1 VDRLDAARAAGAL
14 LLDVREPAEF
24 ASGHVP
30 GAVNLPLGRVAA
42 EAHRFAGRSV
52 CVICRSG
59 QRSLRAAALL
69 NGHGKPADE
78 TVKVSRGDLALR
90 AAYTGEGPGAD
101 LSRYDPF
108 HLVLADLGQ
117 VLMWSWNGE
126 RLTTSP
132 LPAGTSMVV
141 NSGLDP
147 ESERVAAYLPRFRA
161 AEDWSA
167 FAAEPPSG
175 DRGALIIRR
184 ELPDGRVFAS
194 LSVMRVSIAPEG
206 VTYDFT
212 DLTADQDR

>member
-1 VDRLDAARAAGAL
+1 MCTLIVRTGRELTLMGVRDEFADRPWEGPGEHWPDYPGVIGGRDLKAGGTWLAVNPAAR
-14 LLDVREPAEF
+14 
-24 ASGHVP
+24 
-30 GAVNLPLGRVAA
+30 
-42 EAHRFAGRSV
+42 
-52 CVICRSG
+52 
-59 QRSLRAAALL
+59 RAAALL

-78 TVKVSRGDLALR
+78 TTKVSRGDLALR
-90 AAYTGEGPGAD
+90 AAYTGEGPGAG

-117 VLMWSWNGE
+117 VRMWSWNGE

-161 AEDWSA
+161 AEDWSE
-167 FAAEPPSG
+167 FTAEPPSD
-175 DRGALIIRR
+175 DRGALIIRH
-184 ELPDGRVFAS
+184 EMPDGRVFAS

>member
-1 VDRLDAARAAGAL
+1 PMCTLIVRTGRELTLMGVRDEFADRPWEGPDEHWPDYPGVIGGRDLKAGGTWLAVNPAAR
-14 LLDVREPAEF
+14 
-24 ASGHVP
+24 
-30 GAVNLPLGRVAA
+30 
-42 EAHRFAGRSV
+42 
-52 CVICRSG
+52 
-59 QRSLRAAALL
+59 RAAALL

-147 ESERVAAYLPRFRA
+147 ES
-161 AEDWSA
+161 
-167 FAAEPPSG
+167 
-175 DRGALIIRR
+175 
-184 ELPDGRVFAS
+184 
-194 LSVMRVSIAPEG
+194 
-206 VTYDFT
+206 
-212 DLTADQDR
+212 

>member
-1 VDRLDAARAAGAL
+1 MCTLIVRTGRELTLMGVRDEFADRPWEGPGEHWPDDYPGVIGGRDLKAGGTWLAVNPAAR
-14 LLDVREPAEF
+14 
-24 ASGHVP
+24 
-30 GAVNLPLGRVAA
+30 
-42 EAHRFAGRSV
+42 
-52 CVICRSG
+52 
-59 QRSLRAAALL
+59 RAAALL

-78 TVKVSRGDLALR
+78 TTKVSRGDLALR

-108 HLVLADLGQ
+108 HLVLADLGE
-117 VLMWSWNGE
+117 VRMWSWNGE
-126 RLTTSP
+126 RLTTAP

-161 AEDWSA
+161 AEDWSE
-167 FAAEPPSG
+167 FATEPPSG
-175 DRGALIIRR
+175 DRGALIIRH
-184 ELPDGRVFAS
+184 EMPDGRVFAS